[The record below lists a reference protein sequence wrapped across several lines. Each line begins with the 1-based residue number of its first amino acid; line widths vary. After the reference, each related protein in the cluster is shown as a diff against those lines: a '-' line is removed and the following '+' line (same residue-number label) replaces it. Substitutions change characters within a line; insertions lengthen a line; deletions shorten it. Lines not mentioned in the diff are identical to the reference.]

1 MDIQAVKVPSSDRSR
16 RIIHGVVL
24 VLDLIA
30 IALAAVVV
38 SNLRGFQD
46 GDEETIS
53 LGAVSC
59 ARAIIAKSVVSLG
72 LMVALFLNKAG
83 SRKETIIAL
92 VPVTTI
98 SIVLA
103 GLGAYSIHEADQ
115 LVALNSA
122 GSEDL
127 AIFKAAGALQIIVGI
142 IEIISFVVSI
152 LRTPSV

>member
-1 MDIQAVKVPSSDRSR
+1 MEIQAVKVPSNDPSR
-16 RIIHGVVL
+16 RIVHGVVL

-38 SNLRGFQD
+38 HYLRQIQN
-46 GDEETIS
+46 GDEETVQLSAI
-53 LGAVSC
+53 SC

-72 LMVALFLNKAG
+72 LMVALFFQRGGK
-83 SRKETIIAL
+83 RKETIIAL
-92 VPVTTI
+92 IPVTVI

-122 GSEDL
+122 GAEDL
-127 AIFKAAGALQIIVGI
+127 TLFKAAGALQIIVGVV
-142 IEIISFVVSI
+142 EIVSYVVSV
-152 LRTPSV
+152 LRTPRM

>member
-16 RIIHGVVL
+16 RIINGVVL

-53 LGAVSC
+53 LGAISC

-83 SRKETIIAL
+83 SRKETIVAL
-92 VPVTTI
+92 VPVTTHLDR
-98 SIVLA
+98 V
-103 GLGAYSIHEADQ
+103 GWP
-115 LVALNSA
+115 
-122 GSEDL
+122 GSV
-127 AIFKAAGALQIIVGI
+127 FH
-142 IEIISFVVSI
+142 
-152 LRTPSV
+152 P